1 MEQLFPS
8 FSKEVNR
15 NSCLLQ
21 TYRGGRSHGEEREL
35 DQYTAAQEG
44 VEHGWADTGDPG
56 DAHSPD
62 PVPLSRG
69 CSTSKLQET
78 PTHT

>member
-1 MEQLFPS
+1 MEQLFPQ
-8 FSKEVNR
+8 
-15 NSCLLQ
+15 LLQ
-21 TYRGGRSHGEEREL
+21 GGEQKFLSTADLQRGRSHGEEREL